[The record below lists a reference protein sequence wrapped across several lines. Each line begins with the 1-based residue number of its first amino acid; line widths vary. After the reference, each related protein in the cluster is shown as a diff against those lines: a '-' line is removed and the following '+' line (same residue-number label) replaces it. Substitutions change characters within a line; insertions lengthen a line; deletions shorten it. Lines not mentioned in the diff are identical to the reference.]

1 MGELC
6 SDVGDVERLRDIV
19 TPSEC
24 RTGQARVDR
33 RAVDGTGVLVQAATE
48 RYGVAAL
55 VASAK
60 VMVIEATSVVL
71 MVDSGVLVMGSESEW
86 KG

>member
-1 MGELC
+1 MM
-6 SDVGDVERLRDIV
+6 S
-19 TPSEC
+19 
-24 RTGQARVDR
+24 
-33 RAVDGTGVLVQAATE
+33 ATE

-60 VMVIEATSVVL
+60 VMAIEAISVVL
-71 MVDSGVLVMGSESEW
+71 MVDSGVLVMVSESEW